1 MKFGVEKINNMAKE
15 KKKRAESYEPK
26 LIVKEGVKFID
37 VINASLGLLKDKK
50 QPTKADKKKG

>member
-1 MKFGVEKINNMAKE
+1 MANE